1 MENEVLLQVKGLS
14 FTYGEE
20 PVLKDVNLII
30 RRGEKIAVMGSN
42 GAGKSTFFLN
52 LNGVLKPD
60 SGEIL
65 LGGSK
70 IGKKELNLLHK
81 KVGFVFQDADSQIIA
96 ANVIHRVDAAVSYLG
111 LEELQQRAP
120 HYLSGG
126 EKKQVSI
133 ADILAMEP
141 ELLIFDEPMAALDPM
156 NAQRVEDILNKLHE
170 DGKTLLIATHDV
182 DFAWRFADRILVFC
196 DGMLIGDGTP
206 AEIFA
211 QKEMMERAHLKK
223 PSIMEVWDA
232 LLKNGLVADQKGYPS
247 TTQQAA
253 EWIAACKNERGD
265 SKE

>member
-1 MENEVLLQVKGLS
+1 MNLGLKRS
-14 FTYGEE
+14 E
-20 PVLKDVNLII
+20 
-30 RRGEKIAVMGSN
+30 
-42 GAGKSTFFLN
+42 
-52 LNGVLKPD
+52 
-60 SGEIL
+60 
-65 LGGSK
+65 
-70 IGKKELNLLHK
+70 
-81 KVGFVFQDADSQIIA
+81 
-96 ANVIHRVDAAVSYLG
+96 VIHRVDAAVSYLG
-111 LEELQQRAP
+111 LEDLQQRAP

-232 LLKNGLVADQKGYPS
+232 LLQNELVADRKGYPS
-247 TTQQAA
+247 TPQ
-253 EWIAACKNERGD
+253 
-265 SKE
+265 

>member
-30 RRGEKIAVMGSN
+30 RRGEKIAVMGPN

-96 ANVIHRVDAAVSYLG
+96 ANVRAEISFGPMNLGLKRSEVIHRVDAAVSYLG

-232 LLKNGLVADQKGYPS
+232 
-247 TTQQAA
+247 
-253 EWIAACKNERGD
+253 
-265 SKE
+265 

>member
-81 KVGFVFQDADSQIIA
+81 KVGFVFQDAGQPDY
-96 ANVIHRVDAAVSYLG
+96 RG
-111 LEELQQRAP
+111 ECT
-120 HYLSGG
+120 GG
-126 EKKQVSI
+126 NF
-133 ADILAMEP
+133 L
-141 ELLIFDEPMAALDPM
+141 
-156 NAQRVEDILNKLHE
+156 
-170 DGKTLLIATHDV
+170 
-182 DFAWRFADRILVFC
+182 
-196 DGMLIGDGTP
+196 
-206 AEIFA
+206 
-211 QKEMMERAHLKK
+211 RAHESG
-223 PSIMEVWDA
+223 PE
-232 LLKNGLVADQKGYPS
+232 
-247 TTQQAA
+247 TQ
-253 EWIAACKNERGD
+253 
-265 SKE
+265 